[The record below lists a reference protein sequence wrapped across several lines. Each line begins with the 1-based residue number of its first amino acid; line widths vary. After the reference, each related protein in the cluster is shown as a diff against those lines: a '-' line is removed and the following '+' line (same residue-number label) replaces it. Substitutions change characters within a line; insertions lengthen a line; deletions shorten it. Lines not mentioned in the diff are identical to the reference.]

1 MSLKSLKSAA
11 VAVALTAA
19 LASAP
24 AHAGIIFQDNFDSD
38 NAASALNFNSLLN
51 WTVDRGTID
60 YIRSG
65 GFGINCVGGAGGC
78 LDMDGSTGD
87 AGRITSKQSF
97 TLTPGVNYFIDVTLS
112 GNQRGGADDNVV
124 IGMVDANGN
133 EFDLSI
139 GPLSPNAPFAT
150 FGGTFVFQPGSWKM
164 YVEGIGGDNIG
175 AILDNY
181 VLRDDR
187 EVSVPEPATMLL
199 FSLGLLVAGAARS
212 RKLPC

>member
-38 NAASALNFNSLLN
+38 NSASALNFNSLLN

-97 TLTPGVNYFIDVTLS
+97 TLTPNVNYFIDVTLS
-112 GNQRGGADDNVV
+112 GNQRSGADDKVV
-124 IGMVDANGN
+124 IGIIDANGN

-164 YVEGIGGDNIG
+164 YVEGVGGDNIG